1 MMIASDFG
9 DFVQLVEFVVDVI
22 RNPVGTLGSCA
33 VIILAVVVFSVIKK
47 AYSPDDNLP
56 VGQVGAA
63 EQMGAPKL
71 PAQNGV
77 NPTGHRP
84 GNEPPPMN
92 LDPAMKAPPEPPA

>member
-9 DFVQLVEFVVDVI
+9 DFVHLVDFIVDVI

-33 VIILAVVVFSVIKK
+33 VIILAVVVFGVIKK

-56 VGQVGAA
+56 ADQVGLAG
-63 EQMGAPKL
+63 QMGAPKQ

>member
-9 DFVQLVEFVVDVI
+9 DFVYLVEFIVDVI

-33 VIILAVVVFSVIKK
+33 VIILAAVVYGVIKK
-47 AYSPDDNLP
+47 AYSPDDTRP